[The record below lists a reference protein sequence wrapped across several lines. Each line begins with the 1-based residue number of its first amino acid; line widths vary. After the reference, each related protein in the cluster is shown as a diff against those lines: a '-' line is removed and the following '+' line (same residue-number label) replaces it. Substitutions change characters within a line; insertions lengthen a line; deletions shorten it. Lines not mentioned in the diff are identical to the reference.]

1 MKKAFIGLIVMILV
15 IVGTYYILINTTNN
29 KEKTTENNN
38 KYNEVLEYT
47 LYDKVGY
54 YSIYED
60 SANNTYYIVND
71 LEKKVLD
78 SGEIKEIKYY
88 TDNYTVDSD
97 KLKYY
102 VYIGYLIN
110 KIDNI
115 ISSESFDDIS
125 CKNDEDNFF
134 NLCENGNITIVTLNN
149 KKGFLDVKTGKLLTK
164 IKYDKVEEYTKNYFT
179 CDDKICLYLNNMIIE
194 QLKVYDEIKYYDN
207 IGYIAIK
214 NDKLKV
220 LDDNFESVKIT
231 EEVYKK
237 LVNIGYIKELEIDVN
252 DYFTYKGEIKGTQ
265 SLVIVD
271 TGCGDYDEN
280 YQIKKTEPE
289 VYVFNRI
296 DNKLSRLDPNLIE
309 TNIAICDYFIN
320 PYKYK
325 TVEKKQLSEF
335 KISEEEVENI
345 KTADKYDIYMN
356 FLTVSDNEIKDLY
369 VIQYDNN
376 HNPERGYNGI
386 YNKKEGYIIE
396 PYYNDVSCYFH
407 TDESYRVCENSY
419 TTLIDLKN
427 LLSLKTGEILVET
440 DGMNE
445 ISNGN
450 FIGIKNGKNI
460 VYSSEGKE
468 LLKADY
474 IGYNNKVGYIT
485 IENNE
490 LKVYNE
496 KFKSKALDNLNEINL
511 ENAYNNW
518 IINNNMIVDVDIK
531 NNEYFEYKGE
541 LSGTK
546 KVLIFPCTD
555 KQPTYII
562 EGNKITKLDNITKND
577 DGCF

>member
-71 LEKKVLD
+71 LEKKVLA
-78 SGEIKEIKYY
+78 SGEIKEFKYY

-102 VYIGYLIN
+102 VYNGYLIN
-110 KIDNI
+110 KIDNT

-125 CKNDEDNFF
+125 CKNDEDNFL

>member
-71 LEKKVLD
+71 LEKKELD

-102 VYIGYLIN
+102 VYNGYLIN

-134 NLCENGNITIVTLNN
+134 NLSENGNITIVTLNN

>member
-88 TDNYTVDSD
+88 TDNYTVDKD

-102 VYIGYLIN
+102 VYNGYLIN
-110 KIDNI
+110 KIDNT

-125 CKNDEDNFF
+125 CKNDQDNFL
-134 NLCENGNITIVTLNN
+134 NLCENNFIAIVTLNN

-490 LKVYNE
+490 LKVYDE

>member
-71 LEKKVLD
+71 LEKKELD

-134 NLCENGNITIVTLNN
+134 NLSENGNITIVTLNN

>member
-71 LEKKVLD
+71 LEKKILD
-78 SGEIKEIKYY
+78 SGEINQLKYY
-88 TDNYTVDSD
+88 TDNNIVDSD
-97 KLKYY
+97 RLRYY
-102 VYIGYLIN
+102 VYNGYLIN

-125 CKNDEDNFF
+125 CKNDEDNFLNF
-134 NLCENGNITIVTLNN
+134 CENGNITITTLNN

-207 IGYIAIK
+207 IGYVAIK

-496 KFKSKALDNLNEINL
+496 KFKSKTLDNLNEINL